1 LNENIFKTYL
11 ALIHP
16 SGGTCC
22 IQFGATY
29 TAATGAFVVVFS
41 AAGAFAMAASDIAA
55 IVLVI
60 VAEVD
65 EVAALAHGTPQGKRP
80 RSRRHIVV

>member
-29 TAATGAFVVVFS
+29 TAATGAFVVVFC

-55 IVLVI
+55 AVVLVI
-60 VAEVD
+60 VAEVNK
-65 EVAALAHGTPQGKRP
+65 VAALAHGTPQGKRP
-80 RSRRHIVV
+80 RSRRHIV